1 MDMAK
6 EFFVFGLQKSGTK
19 YFKKLIEENTDLKFF
34 QDYAWKHDIDTSVC
48 KDDNVIKFWI
58 TKSPYNWVRSV
69 VFRSRVDIL
78 GKYRRYKLKSKD
90 SLTVRDLNIKS
101 LMTLYNEYHGSWV
114 ESGLENVHYEDL
126 LKDCF
131 PFFKEQFKLG
141 EYKVN
146 IPPTKNIST
155 SKFYIED
162 ETRQEYLS
170 TPRSNDPLIVEI
182 NRYVDHGLMEIL
194 NYRVV

>member
-1 MDMAK
+1 
-6 EFFVFGLQKSGTK
+6 
-19 YFKKLIEENTDLKFF
+19 
-34 QDYAWKHDIDTSVC
+34 
-48 KDDNVIKFWI
+48 
-58 TKSPYNWVRSV
+58 
-69 VFRSRVDIL
+69 
-78 GKYRRYKLKSKD
+78 
-90 SLTVRDLNIKS
+90 
-101 LMTLYNEYHGSWV
+101 MTLYNEYHGSWV
-114 ESGLENVHYEDL
+114 ESGLENVQYEDL